1 MPHDRPRAW
10 LLLRGLVRE
19 KRHWGAFPAELEAQ
33 NGVTTLCLDLPG
45 TGTECTRPSPKTIA
59 AIVDDIR
66 ERFLAVRGDQGPWG
80 IFAVSL
86 GGMVALDWAARY
98 PDDFTRCVV
107 SNTSAADVSS
117 PLDRFRPS
125 AWPTIARAGAASAAT
140 RERRILDLTSNHL
153 ADRAGLADQHAR
165 YAVEQPIG
173 WATFARQIL
182 AASRSRLP
190 AAIPVPVTVL
200 VSDGDRLVDPT
211 CSRRIAERL
220 GAPLRVHPDGGH
232 DLPLDAPAWVIEQL
246 RLAASPPQPGASS
259 R

>member
-1 MPHDRPRAW
+1 MPEPRAW

-19 KRHWGAFPAELEAQ
+19 QRHWGNFPTELEART
-33 NGVTTLCLDLPG
+33 GVGTLCLDLPG
-45 TGTECTRPSPKTIA
+45 TGTECARPSPPTIA
-59 AIVDDIR
+59 GIVDDLR
-66 ERFLAVRGDQGPWG
+66 ARFLGARGDRGPWG

-98 PDDFTRCVV
+98 PEDFVCCVV

-125 AWPTIARAGAASAAT
+125 AWSSIARAGAAAAAK

-153 ADRAGLADQHAR
+153 ADRDGLADQHAR
-165 YAVEQPIG
+165 YAAEQPIG
-173 WATFARQIL
+173 WGTFSRQIL

-190 AAIPVPVTVL
+190 AAIRVPVTVL
-200 VSDGDRLVDPT
+200 VSDGDRLVDPD
-211 CSRRIAERL
+211 CSRRIAARL
-220 GAPLRVHPDGGH
+220 GAPLHVHPDGGH

-246 RLAASPPQPGASS
+246 RLAASRPQPDASS